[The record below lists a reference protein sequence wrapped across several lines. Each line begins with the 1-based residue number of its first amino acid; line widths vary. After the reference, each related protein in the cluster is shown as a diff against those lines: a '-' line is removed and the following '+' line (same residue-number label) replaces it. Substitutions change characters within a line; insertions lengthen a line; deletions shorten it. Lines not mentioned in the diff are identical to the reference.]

1 MLHRGQIKHV
11 RPSTVSSY
19 RANISCNLKRGNKSW
34 RRGEKSLQNP
44 CKIHRCKLI
53 QKKEW
58 DPLFFRLNREIF
70 HLILESLIKSEIKKK
85 ERGEEGEKKNRAK
98 SIYIVY
104 GSDEVREARLLI
116 YFTMIVNSIEQSNE
130 RSSRSI
136 L

>member
-1 MLHRGQIKHV
+1 MR
-11 RPSTVSSY
+11 STFFFV
-19 RANISCNLKRGNKSW
+19 
-34 RRGEKSLQNP
+34 
-44 CKIHRCKLI
+44 LI
-53 QKKEW
+53 
-58 DPLFFRLNREIF
+58 EIF

-85 ERGEEGEKKNRAK
+85 ERGEGGEKKNRAK